1 MQRLDLDRERLGV
14 AGVEA
19 MQPLRELVAVQR
31 MAHGPFHLR
40 ELVGGEQRAQL
51 LVQLDDPLL
60 RFLVLRREA
69 NQAADVGVAAL
80 LDGHG
85 IGYKPLDARLQ
96 GRPVLA
102 GVGLAHELQ

>member
-1 MQRLDLDRERLGV
+1 M

-69 NQAADVGVAAL
+69 NQAADVGERPCLTVTALATSRSMRVCRVARFL
-80 LDGHG
+80 
-85 IGYKPLDARLQ
+85 
-96 GRPVLA
+96 PVSVLPMSFSRA
-102 GVGLAHELQ
+102 